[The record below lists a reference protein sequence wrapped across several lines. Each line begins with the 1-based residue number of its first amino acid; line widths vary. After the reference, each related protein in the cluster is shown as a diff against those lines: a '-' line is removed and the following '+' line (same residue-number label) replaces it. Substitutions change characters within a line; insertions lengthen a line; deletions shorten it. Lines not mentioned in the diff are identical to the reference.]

1 MNFENIYYCFM
12 FLIPGLYLASK
23 NNFLISPNPKYR
35 NFFVRCIFLIPCP
48 FILTLL
54 MSLIFGFILSKIFVG
69 FEQYTFLISPLV
81 VVAFSIFIFKKYL
94 LRKDLPPEY
103 WSDFEEHELYVYSSL
118 NEFSAYSSP
127 YLIRGGNVYGTKFD
141 FPKVKNANELF
152 LPIQKENLIL
162 DLNSLQKKN
171 IHFASTHF
179 NEIIVSQY
187 GLEILEKNGVGG
199 FKVKPVKNNKISESG
214 DEIVYYQLFSESVMS
229 PFSPQ
234 TEIIRKTP
242 QLRQFILSNQ
252 FFYDSNILEN
262 SLDFNQSYEIFGSE
276 IYQPPPHRLWVVSHK
291 TMKVLINDLNQHRRD
306 FIPIH
311 LINNEQI
318 QESQT

>member
-1 MNFENIYYCFM
+1 
-12 FLIPGLYLASK
+12 
-23 NNFLISPNPKYR
+23 
-35 NFFVRCIFLIPCP
+35 
-48 FILTLL
+48 
-54 MSLIFGFILSKIFVG
+54 
-69 FEQYTFLISPLV
+69 
-81 VVAFSIFIFKKYL
+81 
-94 LRKDLPPEY
+94 
-103 WSDFEEHELYVYSSL
+103 
-118 NEFSAYSSP
+118 
-127 YLIRGGNVYGTKFD
+127 
-141 FPKVKNANELF
+141 
-152 LPIQKENLIL
+152 
-162 DLNSLQKKN
+162 
-171 IHFASTHF
+171 
-179 NEIIVSQY
+179 
-187 GLEILEKNGVGG
+187 LEILEKNGVGG